1 MPAARSLRSAAAARL
16 FSSLRAL
23 RSRTVRSR
31 AALACVCC
39 LWFAINAVLSV
50 ESRTALLGAL
60 SIGGPWRTRPVGRLR
75 PALRGVST
83 RCRLSR
89 KVPRDTLTLR
99 FADARFRF
107 LSRATRS
114 IHGPSPPDGLRP
126 GATRRECSGGRRE
139 LRVQERERT
148 RDQIRFCPA
157 QAGPHAAQAASRTGS
172 RSFSMPSATSA
183 GRGRGLM
190 RPPAINAPRT
200 SIPVSR

>member
-60 SIGGPWRTRPVGRLR
+60 SIGGPWRTRPVRRLR

-114 IHGPSPPDGLRP
+114 NHGPSPPMGSDLAQLVESAAAEGESYVCRNASVPETRFGSALPKPARTLLRP
-126 GATRRECSGGRRE
+126 PPGRARDRSRCRPQPRPDGAG
-139 LRVQERERT
+139 
-148 RDQIRFCPA
+148 A
-157 QAGPHAAQAASRTGS
+157 
-172 RSFSMPSATSA
+172 
-183 GRGRGLM
+183 
-190 RPPAINAPRT
+190 
-200 SIPVSR
+200 